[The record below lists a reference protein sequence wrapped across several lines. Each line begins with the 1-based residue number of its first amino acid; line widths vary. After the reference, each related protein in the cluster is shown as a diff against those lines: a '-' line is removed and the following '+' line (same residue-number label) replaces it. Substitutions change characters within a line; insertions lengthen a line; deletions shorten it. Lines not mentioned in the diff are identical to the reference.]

1 MPAAL
6 TRGVMALMLSAGCA
20 GVDREIFFLVPPGGG

>member
-1 MPAAL
+1 
-6 TRGVMALMLSAGCA
+6 MALMLSAGCA